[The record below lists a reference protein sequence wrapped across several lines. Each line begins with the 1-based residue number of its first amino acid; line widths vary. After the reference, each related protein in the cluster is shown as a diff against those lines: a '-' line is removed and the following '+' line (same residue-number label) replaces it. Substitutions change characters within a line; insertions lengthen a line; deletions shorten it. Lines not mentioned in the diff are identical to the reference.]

1 MLFVVCC
8 LLFTVDLSTIA
19 TIKIKYSKGYF
30 MKKNLLL
37 HILLIT
43 GILFHSGC
51 MKKTSPNMESTST
64 TTYDNR
70 ESTTESLP
78 EITGSRYPMHTIDG
92 QTIIVGE
99 RNTGSV
105 FPQYPEKIVL
115 LQIFGKDCSYCF
127 EEIPMINNLRQQYPQ
142 KLQVIAIQAQ
152 DRMSPSTASRII
164 SQYQMDYPII
174 EADEATNLLL
184 FLNENYGWTG
194 GLPFMQLIKNG
205 VTEYTFS
212 ESPTVQELQESVESL
227 L

>member
-1 MLFVVCC
+1 M
-8 LLFTVDLSTIA
+8 LFTVGLSTTA

-51 MKKTSPNMESTST
+51 MKKTLPNIESTST
-64 TTYDNR
+64 TYEDR
-70 ESTTESLP
+70 ESNSEPLP
-78 EITGSRYPMHTIDG
+78 EITGSHYQMHTIDG
-92 QTIIVGE
+92 QTVIVGE
-99 RNTGSV
+99 RNTGFV

-127 EEIPMINNLRQQYPQ
+127 EEIPIINNLRQQYPQ
-142 KLQVIAIQAQ
+142 KLQVIAIQAE

-164 SQYQMDYPII
+164 SQYQMDYPIV
-174 EADEATNLLL
+174 EAAEAANLLL

-212 ESPTVQELQESVESL
+212 ESPSAQELQESVESL